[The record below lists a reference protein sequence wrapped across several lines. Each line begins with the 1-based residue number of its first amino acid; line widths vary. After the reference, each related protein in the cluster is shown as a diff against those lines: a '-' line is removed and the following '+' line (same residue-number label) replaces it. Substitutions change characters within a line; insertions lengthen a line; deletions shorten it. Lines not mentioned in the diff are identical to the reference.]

1 MAEFLRLRNTLQLFV
16 FLITVGIGIW
26 FYVYVHQV
34 FHRALEK
41 RCSGTWIPDE
51 TATDW
56 FSNIHASNN

>member
-41 RCSGTWIPDE
+41 RCSGT
-51 TATDW
+51 
-56 FSNIHASNN
+56 